1 MPSWHLADAAELATR
16 HPYTFYKSPPA
27 AIARVRPGDVV
38 KLIFAF
44 HGDDPQAPGAERM
57 WVLVDTVEADGQFTG
72 KLDNT
77 PRHIRDLRAQDP
89 IAFAACH
96 IINTQHDEDDNLVKR
111 YAGLCFVTKRVLED
125 GAPVG
130 YLYREEPD
138 NADDSG
144 WRFTANDESDDYIN
158 DSANVALVSLGAVLS
173 VDDRF
178 IALLDAP
185 AGAAYAFDHNTQ
197 QFMAVDE

>member
-1 MPSWHLADAAELATR
+1 MPSWHLTDAAELAAR
-16 HPYTFYKSPPA
+16 HPYTFYKSPPE
-27 AIARVRPGDVV
+27 AIAQVRPGEVV

-44 HGDDPQAPGAERM
+44 HSDDPQAPGAERM
-57 WVLVDTVEADGQFTG
+57 WVLVDTLEPHGHFAG
-72 KLDNT
+72 KLDNM
-77 PRHIRDLRAQDP
+77 PGYIQDLKAKDP
-89 IAFAACH
+89 VAFEARH
-96 IINTQHDEDDNLVKR
+96 IINTQHDDDDNLVNR

-138 NADDSG
+138 NDDDSG
-144 WRFTANDESDDYIN
+144 WRFTANDESDAYMH

-178 IALLDAP
+178 IKLLDAP
-185 AGAAYAFDHNTQ
+185 AGAAFAFDHNTQ
-197 QFMAVDE
+197 QFMAIDE

>member
-1 MPSWHLADAAELATR
+1 MPSWHLADAAELAAR
-16 HPYTFYKSPPA
+16 HPYTFYKSPPE
-27 AIARVRPGDVV
+27 AIAQVRPGEVV

-44 HGDDPQAPGAERM
+44 HSDDPHAPGAERM
-57 WVLVDTVEADGQFTG
+57 WVLVDTLEPHGRFTG
-72 KLDNT
+72 KLDNM
-77 PRHIRDLRAQDP
+77 PGYIQDLQAKDP
-89 IAFAACH
+89 IAFEARH
-96 IINTQHDEDDNLVKR
+96 IINTQHDDDDNLVNR

-138 NADDSG
+138 NDDDSG
-144 WRFTANDESDDYIN
+144 WRFTANDESDAYMH

-178 IALLDAP
+178 IKLLDAP
-185 AGAAYAFDHNTQ
+185 AGAAFAFDRNTQ
-197 QFMAVDE
+197 AFVAVEQ

>member
-1 MPSWHLADAAELATR
+1 MPSWHLTDAAELAAR
-16 HPYTFYKSPPA
+16 HPYTFYKSPPE
-27 AIARVRPGDVV
+27 AIAQVRPGEVV

-44 HGDDPQAPGAERM
+44 RSDDPQAPGAERM
-57 WVLVDTVEADGQFTG
+57 WVLVETIEPLGHFTG
-72 KLDNT
+72 KLDNM
-77 PRHIRDLRAQDP
+77 PGYIQDLKAKDP
-89 IAFAACH
+89 VAFEARH
-96 IINTQHDEDDNLVKR
+96 IINTQHDDDDNLVNR
-111 YAGLCFVTKRVLED
+111 YAGLCFVTKRILED

-185 AGAAYAFDHNTQ
+185 AGSAYAFDHNTQ
-197 QFMAVDE
+197 QFVAVDE

>member
-1 MPSWHLADAAELATR
+1 MPSWHLTDAADLAAR
-16 HPYTFYKSPPA
+16 HPYTFYKSPPE
-27 AIARVRPGDVV
+27 AIAQVRPGEVV

-44 HGDDPQAPGAERM
+44 HSDDPHAPGAERM
-57 WVLVDTVEADGQFTG
+57 WVLVDTLEPHGRFTG
-72 KLDNT
+72 KLDNM
-77 PRHIRDLRAQDP
+77 PGYIQDLQAKDP
-89 IAFAACH
+89 VAFEARH
-96 IINTQHDEDDNLVKR
+96 IINTQHDDDDNLVNR

-144 WRFTANDESDDYIN
+144 WRFTANDESDDYMH

-178 IALLDAP
+178 IKLLDAP
-185 AGAAYAFDHNTQ
+185 AGAAFAFDRNTQ
-197 QFMAVDE
+197 AFVAVEQ

>member
-1 MPSWHLADAAELATR
+1 MPSWHLTDAAELAAR
-16 HPYTFYKSPPA
+16 HPYTFYKSPPE
-27 AIARVRPGDVV
+27 AITQVRPGEVV

-44 HGDDPQAPGAERM
+44 HSDDPQAPGAERM
-57 WVLVDTVEADGQFTG
+57 WVLVDTLEPHGHFTG
-72 KLDNT
+72 KLDNM
-77 PRHIRDLRAQDP
+77 PGYIADLHAKDP
-89 IAFAACH
+89 VAFEARH
-96 IINTQHDEDDNLVKR
+96 IINTRHDDDDNLVNR
-111 YAGLCFVTKRVLED
+111 YAALCFVTKRVLED

-138 NADDSG
+138 NGDDSG

-158 DSANVALVSLGAVLS
+158 DSANVALVSLGAVLR

-178 IALLDAP
+178 IRLLDSP
-185 AGAAYAFDHNTQ
+185 AGSAYAFDHNTQ

>member
-1 MPSWHLADAAELATR
+1 MPSWHLTDAAELAAR
-16 HPYTFYKSPPA
+16 HPYTFYKSPPE
-27 AIARVRPGDVV
+27 AIAQVRPGEVV

-44 HGDDPQAPGAERM
+44 HSDDPQAPGAERM
-57 WVLVDTVEADGQFTG
+57 WVLVDTLEPNGHFTG
-72 KLDNT
+72 KLDNM
-77 PRHIRDLRAQDP
+77 PGYIADLHATDP
-89 IAFAACH
+89 VAFEARH
-96 IINTQHDEDDNLVKR
+96 IINTQHDDDDNLVNR

-138 NADDSG
+138 NGDDSG

-185 AGAAYAFDHNTQ
+185 AGSAYAFDHSTQ
-197 QFMAVDE
+197 QFMAVQE

>member
-1 MPSWHLADAAELATR
+1 MPSWHLTDAAELAAR
-16 HPYTFYKSPPA
+16 HPYTFYKSPPE
-27 AIARVRPGDVV
+27 AIAQVRPGEVV

-44 HGDDPQAPGAERM
+44 HSDDPQAPGAERM
-57 WVLVDTVEADGQFTG
+57 WVLVETIEPHGHFTG
-72 KLDNT
+72 KLDNM
-77 PRHIRDLRAQDP
+77 PGYIQDLKAKDP
-89 IAFAACH
+89 VAFEARH
-96 IINTQHDEDDNLVKR
+96 IINTQHDDDDNLVNR
-111 YAGLCFVTKRVLED
+111 YAGLCFVTKKVLED

-138 NADDSG
+138 NDDDSG

-178 IALLDAP
+178 IALLNAP
-185 AGAAYAFDHNTQ
+185 AGSAYAFDHNTQ
-197 QFMAVDE
+197 QFKAVEE

>member
-1 MPSWHLADAAELATR
+1 MPSWHLADAAELAAR
-16 HPYTFYKSPPA
+16 HPYTFYKSPPE
-27 AIARVRPGDVV
+27 AIAQVRPGEVV

-44 HGDDPQAPGAERM
+44 HSDDPHAPGAERM
-57 WVLVDTVEADGQFTG
+57 WVLVDTLEPHGRFTG
-72 KLDNT
+72 KLDNM
-77 PRHIRDLRAQDP
+77 PGYIQDLQAKDP
-89 IAFAACH
+89 VAFEARH
-96 IINTQHDEDDNLVKR
+96 IINTQHDDDDNLVNR

-138 NADDSG
+138 NDDDSG
-144 WRFTANDESDDYIN
+144 WRFTANDESDDYMH

-178 IALLDAP
+178 IKLLDAP
-185 AGAAYAFDHNTQ
+185 AGAAFAFDRNTQ
-197 QFMAVDE
+197 AFVAVEQ